1 MELTGILPMFT
12 GSPLGWS
19 NSVVTNYMN
28 RALSAFA
35 VRIRRQPARTG
46 SGVAGLRR
54 SAGPSRSATLRI
66 MRLLCHPFVRSG
78 SALIVLGALAVSPAA
93 SVEVS
98 LSGFGTLGYSLSN
111 QAFAYDRFIVNSGT
125 FRRDSVIGL
134 QMDANFG
141 DGFAATVQVKG
152 APSSIDDRQY
162 QSSVAWAFLAYRPT
176 NDWLIRVGR
185 QRMPLYLHSA
195 NFDVG
200 VTYDFA
206 RLPTEMYSISP
217 NNEIDGLSFTKSW
230 SIDDSETTL
239 DGFWGQTNADV
250 RLWSRYDA
258 PPLLRSGPMFRRL
271 SFEGGGLVLSHKRNG
286 STYRIGYGSVMVRA
300 RDGNA
305 VPVTFPFVNTVFPGV
320 GYYKV
325 DDTLP
330 GPEIPTVDRFRI
342 TSIILGT
349 DLELASGY
357 RIVGEFARTLVPST
371 ALSTE
376 STRGY
381 VSLLKR
387 AGNWTPYVTL
397 AFLKSSSRTMSLYKK
412 VNNSTVPGFV
422 PAADKINFSQRAGAD
437 QILAFDQRSLAV
449 GASYALS
456 PTSKIKAELMRVRI
470 GEVSSLVDA
479 PPGTDVRNKGINVI
493 SLSYSLVF

>member
-1 MELTGILPMFT
+1 MNWLLSALAVRVLRSLVF
-12 GSPLGWS
+12 LR
-19 NSVVTNYMN
+19 SVVIGLQ
-28 RALSAFA
+28 RPPGA
-35 VRIRRQPARTG
+35 IRRVTSRPMRNLRT
-46 SGVAGLRR
+46 SL
-54 SAGPSRSATLRI
+54 
-66 MRLLCHPFVRSG
+66 VRSG
-78 SALIVLGALAVSPAA
+78 SAMIVVGTVLASPVAA
-93 SVEVS
+93 MEVS
-98 LSGFGTLGYSLSN
+98 VSGFGTLGYSLSN
-111 QAFAYDRFIVNSGT
+111 QDFTYDRFISSSGT
-125 FRRDSVIGL
+125 LRRDSVIGL
-134 QMDANFG
+134 QVDANFG
-141 DGFAATVQVKG
+141 GGVAATVQFKSS
-152 APSSIDDRQY
+152 PSSIDDRKY
-162 QSSVAWAFLAYRPT
+162 QSSVAWAFLAFRPA

-185 QRMPLYLHSA
+185 QRMPIYLHSA

-230 SIDDSETTL
+230 STDDSETTL

-271 SFEGGGLVLSHKRNG
+271 SFVGGGLVLSHKRKGN
-286 STYRIGYGSVMVRA
+286 TYRITYGSVMVRG
-300 RDGNA
+300 RDGTS
-305 VPVTFPFVNTVFPGV
+305 VPVTFPFVKTPFPGV
-320 GYYKV
+320 GYYQV

-330 GPEIPTVDRFRI
+330 GPGLTVVDRFRI

-357 RIVGEFARTLVPST
+357 RLVGEFARTLVPST
-371 ALSTE
+371 DLSTQ

-387 AGNWTPYVTL
+387 ADKWTPYLTI
-397 AFLKSSSRTMSLYKK
+397 AFLKSSSRTIDLYKN

-422 PAADKINFSQRAGAD
+422 PGAEKINFSQRAGAD
-437 QILAFDQRSLAV
+437 QILAFDQRSLAI
-449 GASYALS
+449 GASYSLS

-470 GEVSSLVDA
+470 GDVSSLVDA
-479 PPGTDVRNKGINVI
+479 PPGSDVRKKGINVI
-493 SLSYSLVF
+493 SVSYSLVF